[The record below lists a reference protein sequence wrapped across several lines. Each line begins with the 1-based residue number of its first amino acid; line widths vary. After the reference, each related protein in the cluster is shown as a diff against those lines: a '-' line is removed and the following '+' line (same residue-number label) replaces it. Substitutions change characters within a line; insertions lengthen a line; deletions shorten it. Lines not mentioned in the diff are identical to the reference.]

1 MDITFSVFSSPL
13 LSLVEPQLFGCS
25 SFTSLSLLPQIL
37 QLLNRFVRISSH
49 DPINEGGSYS
59 FEVELQCTFVWM
71 DMGYE

>member
-1 MDITFSVFSSPL
+1 MDITFSGFSSPL
-13 LSLVEPQLFGCS
+13 FSLVEPQLFGCS

-37 QLLNRFVRISSH
+37 QLLTRFVRISSQ